1 MDELRLTWTK
11 EGTTLTV
18 EPKGRLDTATSPELE
33 KRLQP
38 ELAGM
43 KDVIM
48 DFSGVDYISS
58 GGLRVLL
65 SLDQQMGNQGGSLR
79 LIHVNEYIMEIF
91 DMTGFSDLVH
101 AE

>member
-1 MDELRLTWTK
+1 MDELVFKCEK
-11 EGTTLTV
+11 EGTTLIVKPT
-18 EPKGRLDTATSPELE
+18 GRLDTATSPELE

-38 ELAGM
+38 ELKGI

-48 DFSGVDYISS
+48 DFAEVDYVSS
-58 GGLRVLL
+58 GGLRMLL
-65 SLDQQMGNQGGSLR
+65 SIDQKLSGEGGSLK

-91 DMTGFSDLVH
+91 DMTGFSDLVA